1 MKKLYVTIMQ
11 FITMLKLKK
20 DKCVWDV
27 IKIRLVD
34 TIIYYSMRMVT
45 IVAEICRRHTRFV
58 SITYLYAL
66 MYIC

>member
-1 MKKLYVTIMQ
+1 
-11 FITMLKLKK
+11 MLKLKK